1 MDNGGL
7 LPVCAKKLQSL
18 FPTKLHALLSNPIH
32 FSSSFAAS
40 IYRIDLELLKRIQ
53 TLVKVSMLQRKIWA
67 LGVLEACLV
76 SNNLEM
82 LLMLV

>member
-1 MDNGGL
+1 ML
-7 LPVCAKKLQSL
+7 CYLTQYISVLHLPL
-18 FPTKLHALLSNPIH
+18 NI
-32 FSSSFAAS
+32 S
-40 IYRIDLELLKRIQ
+40 IYRIDLELLKSIR